1 MAAPIRITEYARLRG
16 VSDEAVRKAIKSG
29 RLTHCVVEVKGKPWI
44 GDVALANR
52 EWELNTDTKHHR
64 KDAQPSPLSAQATA
78 YLGPDAPAVKV
89 VLSAPTGKAPARKVK
104 AAVATA
110 GGVQVIHD
118 APIDPAT
125 FDDPNQIDPSTGV
138 PRVMVSRA
146 RKEHFDAVHAQ
157 AKAELLAGTQ
167 VNREEVTRAAFNVA
181 REVRDALFL
190 IKDRL
195 ADELATMNDPNAISA
210 YLDTEFRNALTKLA
224 GEIVLERP
232 DVG

>member
-16 VSDEAVRKAIKSG
+16 VSDEAVRKAVKSG
-29 RLTHCVVEVKGKPWI
+29 RLKSCIVMVKNKPWI
-44 GDVALANR
+44 GDVLLANR

-64 KDAQPSPLSAQATA
+64 KDAQPSPLSAQAAA

-89 VLSAPTGKAPARKVK
+89 VLPTTTSKAPARK
-104 AAVATA
+104 APTA
-110 GGVQVIHD
+110 PRDTSSWIN
-118 APIDPAT
+118 PNTDPSE

-157 AKAELLAGTQ
+157 AKAEALAGTLI
-167 VNREEVTRAAFNVA
+167 NREEVTRAAFNVA

-195 ADELATMNDPNAISA
+195 ADELATMTDPNQISN

-232 DVG
+232 DAG

>member
-1 MAAPIRITEYARLRG
+1 LAAPIRITEYARLRG
-16 VSDEAVRKAIKSG
+16 VSDEAVRKAIRSG
-29 RLTHCVVEVKGKPWI
+29 RLKSCVVMVKDKPWI
-44 GDVALANR
+44 GDVLLANR
-52 EWELNTDTKHHR
+52 EWDLNTDTKHHR
-64 KDAQPSPLSAQATA
+64 KDAPPPFTEPVPLGSLATA
-78 YLGPDAPAVKV
+78 PAR
-89 VLSAPTGKAPARKVK
+89 AAFNRKVK
-104 AAVATA
+104 ATHRPPSADTSSWINPNV
-110 GGVQVIHD
+110 
-118 APIDPAT
+118 DPSE
-125 FDDPNQIDPSTGV
+125 FDDPNQIDPTTGV

-167 VNREEVTRAAFNVA
+167 VNREEVTRTAFNVA

-195 ADELATMNDPNAISA
+195 ADELATMNDPNQISA

>member
-64 KDAQPSPLSAQATA
+64 KDAPPSPLSAQAAA

-89 VLSAPTGKAPARKVK
+89 VLPAPTGKAPARK
-104 AAVATA
+104 ATTGKPPA
-110 GGVQVIHD
+110 FTP
-118 APIDPAT
+118 AEPIDPST

>member
-64 KDAQPSPLSAQATA
+64 KDAQPSPLVAATA
-78 YLGPDAPAVKV
+78 PGLNVQV
-89 VLSAPTGKAPARKVK
+89 VQSPAPTGKAPARKAK
-104 AAVATA
+104 PAPGSTA
-110 GGVQVIHD
+110 SWINPN
-118 APIDPAT
+118 AEPIDPTT

>member
-1 MAAPIRITEYARLRG
+1 MAEISLAEYARIRDLSRN
-16 VSDEAVRKAIKSG
+16 AVVRAIENG
-29 RLTHCVVEVKGKPWI
+29 RLKNSIRIEKRKGVRDKIWVTDI
-44 GDVALANR
+44 ALANR
-52 EWELNTDTKHHR
+52 EWEMNTSAKH
-64 KDAQPSPLSAQATA
+64 KPKMLGDDAITLAATA
-78 YLGPDAPAVKV
+78 PNLSVRV
-89 VLSAPTGKAPARKVK
+89 VGAPARKTVP
-104 AAVATA
+104 TE
-110 GGVQVIHD
+110 
-118 APIDPAT
+118 PIDPST

>member
-1 MAAPIRITEYARLRG
+1 MAEISLTDYAKIRGISRNAIMRA
-16 VSDEAVRKAIKSG
+16 VEAG
-29 RLTHCVVEVKGKPWI
+29 RLKGSVRTIQRPGVRDKI
-44 GDVALANR
+44 VITDVALANR
-52 EWELNTDTKHHR
+52 EWELNTSAKH
-64 KDAQPSPLSAQATA
+64 KPKSLGDDLMAQATA
-78 YLGPDAPAVKV
+78 YLGADSPAVKI
-89 VLSAPTGKAPARKVK
+89 VLPSDAVIPASTRPPRKSVTGIP
-104 AAVATA
+104 
-110 GGVQVIHD
+110 D
-118 APIDPAT
+118 DP
-125 FDDPNQIDPSTGV
+125 DSLEDPNQIDPSTGV

-195 ADELATMNDPNAISA
+195 ADELATMTDPNAISA